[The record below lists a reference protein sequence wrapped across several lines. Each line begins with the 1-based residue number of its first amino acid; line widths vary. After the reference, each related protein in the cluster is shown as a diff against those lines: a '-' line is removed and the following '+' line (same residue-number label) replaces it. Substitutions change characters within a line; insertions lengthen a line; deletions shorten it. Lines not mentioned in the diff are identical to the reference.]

1 LPELRPIWI
10 GSPKHPSSATIG
22 YIENEI
28 ATSRLLVVVGNHTDR
43 RRPVFKQKVRT
54 MAKQAGVWID
64 HKQAVVV
71 LITGKEKEIKKITFD
86 IGQPIRGVA
95 GDRTT
100 KPYKPGEFIAED
112 TLQRKTEN
120 DRQNYYDDVIKSF
133 RGAKGLLVLG
143 PGEAKGEFVKR
154 LRSKKLS
161 GVMVDV
167 ETVDKMT
174 DRQIAAKV
182 GAHFT
187 PAKTKTTPTGRKVAK
202 KKVTKAKPKKRK
214 KKS

>member
-1 LPELRPIWI
+1 
-10 GSPKHPSSATIG
+10 
-22 YIENEI
+22 
-28 ATSRLLVVVGNHTDR
+28 VVAVGNHTYKH
-43 RRPVFKQKVRT
+43 RPVHKQKVRI

-71 LITGKEKEIKKITFD
+71 LLTGKEKEIKKITFD
-86 IGQPIRGVA
+86 IGQPIRGIA

-100 KPYKPGEFIAED
+100 RPYKPGEFIAED
-112 TLQRKTEN
+112 TLQRKLEN
-120 DRQNYYDDVIKSF
+120 DRKNYYDDVIKLF

-154 LRSKKLS
+154 IRSKKLS
-161 GVMVDV
+161 GVTVDV

-187 PAKTKTTPTGRKVAK
+187 PAKAKTTPARRKVAK
-202 KKVTKAKPKKRK
+202 KKAAKAKPKKRQ

>member
-1 LPELRPIWI
+1 M
-10 GSPKHPSSATIG
+10 IG
-22 YIENEI
+22 YIKNEI
-28 ATSRLLVVVGNHTDR
+28 ATNRWGVAVRNHTYKQ
-43 RRPVFKQKVRT
+43 RPAHKQKVRI

-71 LITGKEKEIKKITFD
+71 LITGKEKEIKKIAFD
-86 IGQPIRGVA
+86 IGQPIRAVA
-95 GDRTT
+95 GSRST

-112 TLQRKTEN
+112 TLQRKVEN
-120 DRQNYYDDVIKSF
+120 DRQNYYDDVIKSN

-154 LRSKKLS
+154 LRSKKLD
-161 GVMVDV
+161 GVTVDV

-174 DRQIAAKV
+174 DRQIAAKI

-187 PAKTKTTPTGRKVAK
+187 PAKTKTTPARQKVAK
-202 KKVTKAKPKKRK
+202 KKAAKAKPKKQRK
-214 KKS
+214 KS

>member
-1 LPELRPIWI
+1 VEN
-10 GSPKHPSSATIG
+10 HPSK
-22 YIENEI
+22 
-28 ATSRLLVVVGNHTDR
+28 
-43 RRPVFKQKVRT
+43 RRPAFKQKVRI

-64 HKQAVVV
+64 HKQAIVV
-71 LITGKEKEIKKITFD
+71 LLTGKEKEIKKITFD
-86 IGQPIRGVA
+86 IGQPIRAVA
-95 GDRTT
+95 GSRSTR
-100 KPYKPGEFIAED
+100 PYKPGEFIAED
-112 TLQRKTEN
+112 TLQRKVEN

-161 GVMVDV
+161 GVTLDV

-182 GAHFT
+182 GLHFT
-187 PAKTKTTPTGRKVAK
+187 PAKTKTTPARRKVAK
-202 KKVTKAKPKKRK
+202 KKVTKAKPKKRQ

>member
-1 LPELRPIWI
+1 
-10 GSPKHPSSATIG
+10 
-22 YIENEI
+22 
-28 ATSRLLVVVGNHTDR
+28 
-43 RRPVFKQKVRT
+43 

-64 HKQAVVV
+64 HKQAIVV

-86 IGQPIRGVA
+86 IGQPIRAVA
-95 GDRTT
+95 GSRSTR
-100 KPYKPGEFIAED
+100 PYKPGEFIAED
-112 TLQRKTEN
+112 TLQRKLEN

-161 GVMVDV
+161 GVTLDI

-182 GAHFT
+182 GEHFT
-187 PAKTKTTPTGRKVAK
+187 PAKTKTTPTRRKVAK
-202 KKVTKAKPKKRK
+202 KKLAKAKPKKRQ

>member
-1 LPELRPIWI
+1 M
-10 GSPKHPSSATIG
+10 IG

-28 ATSRLLVVVGNHTDR
+28 ATSRLVVVGGNHTDK
-43 RRPVFKQKVRT
+43 RRPVYKQKVRI

-64 HKQAVVV
+64 HKQAIVV
-71 LITGKEKEIKKITFD
+71 LLTGKEKEIKKIAFD
-86 IGQPIRGVA
+86 IGQPIRAVA
-95 GDRTT
+95 GSRSTR
-100 KPYKPGEFIAED
+100 PYKPGEFIAED
-112 TLQRKTEN
+112 TLQRKVEN
-120 DRQNYYDDVIKSF
+120 DRQNYYDDVLKSV

-154 LRSKKLS
+154 IRSKKLS
-161 GVMVDV
+161 GVTVDV

-182 GAHFT
+182 GLHFT
-187 PAKTKTTPTGRKVAK
+187 PAKTKAGPARRKVAR
-202 KKVTKAKPKKRK
+202 KKVAKAKPKKRQ

>member
-1 LPELRPIWI
+1 
-10 GSPKHPSSATIG
+10 
-22 YIENEI
+22 
-28 ATSRLLVVVGNHTDR
+28 
-43 RRPVFKQKVRT
+43 

-71 LITGKEKEIKKITFD
+71 LLTGKEKEIKKITFD
-86 IGQPIRGVA
+86 IGQPIRGIA

-100 KPYKPGEFIAED
+100 KPYKPSEFVAED
-112 TLQRKTEN
+112 VLQRKLEN
-120 DRQNYYDDVIKSF
+120 DRKNYYDDVIKSF

-154 LRSKKLS
+154 IRSKKLS
-161 GVMVDV
+161 GVTVDV

-187 PAKTKTTPTGRKVAK
+187 LAKTKTAPARRKVVK
-202 KKVTKAKPKKRK
+202 KKVTKAKPKKRQ